1 MADLDRKEK
10 EDTKGIEV
18 HLGMHWKEH
27 LDHLVRLEK
36 EDQKDWMDHQANRGS
51 VEYLGTKE

>member
-27 LDHLVRLEK
+27 LDHLVKLEK
-36 EDQKDWMDHQANRGS
+36 EDQKD
-51 VEYLGTKE
+51 